1 MPSQYVSVKDISPMH
16 RNRSIRVR
24 LVRTYQI
31 PELRGGQTSKSME
44 LFRDIEGTYIHANIL
59 KNDVAKYID
68 IFSEGKL
75 YSIKNFLV
83 VTNYLTYKTTEHP
96 FLIKFNYKT
105 EVKQIKSKGFPMLMF
120 RLKSFQSLKDP
131 AQVNEKELFDVIDIV
146 VEIYAPL
153 DKTIAGKSSRLMDF
167 LIADTEQNTLKCI
180 VLDGHVATMI
190 PFYNVADL
198 KEPLIVVLQLC
209 RAKIVNAAAIETPKT
224 SREPCPDRILDDVG
238 GAFDC
243 SMVYICQKEDPWN
256 SIIVEAATGG
266 VLSLRQ
272 GLGASA
278 DLR

>member
-1 MPSQYVSVKDISPMH
+1 MLSQYVSVKDISPMH
-16 RNRSIRVR
+16 INRSIRVR
-24 LVRTYQI
+24 LVRTYQV

-59 KNDVAKYID
+59 RNDVAKCID
-68 IFSEGKL
+68 IFSEGK
-75 YSIKNFLV
+75 
-83 VTNYLTYKTTEHP
+83 
-96 FLIKFNYKT
+96 
-105 EVKQIKSKGFPMLMF
+105 
-120 RLKSFQSLKDP
+120 
-131 AQVNEKELFDVIDIV
+131 
-146 VEIYAPL
+146 
-153 DKTIAGKSSRLMDF
+153 
-167 LIADTEQNTLKCI
+167 QNTLKCT
-180 VLDGHVATMI
+180 VWDGHVATMI
-190 PFYNVADL
+190 PFYNADL

-209 RAKIVNAAAIETPKT
+209 RAKIVNVSGQSPVRSISIATILSQPKGIGDFTSGSKTYKLQFHSSYNHLKTLSKPSAAAIETPKT